1 MGTNVVVTVVGVV
14 GEIDVLAVV
23 VVVVVV
29 VGLVGA
35 EVGADVVVEL
45 DEELVLLSGKM
56 IGAAGTYGM

>member
-1 MGTNVVVTVVGVV
+1 MGANVVVTVVGVV
-14 GEIDVLAVV
+14 GEIDVLA

-45 DEELVLLSGKM
+45 DEELVLLSAKT
-56 IGAAGTYGM
+56 IGTATETYGM

>member
-1 MGTNVVVTVVGVV
+1 MGANVVVTVVGVV

-45 DEELVLLSGKM
+45 DEELVLLSGKT

>member
-14 GEIDVLAVV
+14 GEIDVLAG
-23 VVVVVV
+23 VVV

-35 EVGADVVVEL
+35 DVGAAVVVVVVVEL
-45 DEELVLLSGKM
+45 DEELVLLSGKT

>member
-1 MGTNVVVTVVGVV
+1 MGANVVVTVVGVV
-14 GEIDVLAVV
+14 GEIDVLAVI
-23 VVVVVV
+23 VVVV

-45 DEELVLLSGKM
+45 DEELVLLSGKT

>member
-14 GEIDVLAVV
+14 GEIDVLAG
-23 VVVVVV
+23 VVV

-35 EVGADVVVEL
+35 DVGAAVVVVVVVEL

>member
-14 GEIDVLAVV
+14 GEIDVLA